1 MAFLRDFFKARGDWD
16 KGILSPSSYLWLL
29 RRFLVDCS
37 WKLGMMV
44 LFWGSRLGEEG
55 GGGEEISHLLF
66 VDDTSVC
73 EASKEQVTFLYWLL
87 MWFET
92 MLALKINL
100 EKREIIL
107 VGEVDSLEDL
117 ACEIGCK
124 VGKLSSSCLGLPLG
138 VSYKSMVVWDGVKER
153 FRKRLSLW
161 KRQHLSNGRRLT
173 LLRSTLASL

>member
-1 MAFLRDFFKARGDWD
+1 MRQRDPISLFLFVIA
-16 KGILSPSSYLWLL
+16 SE
-29 RRFLVDCS
+29 
-37 WKLGMMV
+37 V
-44 LFWGSRLGEEG
+44 LSRLLLEARDDGFILRFKVGGRG

-73 EASKEQVTFLYWLL
+73 EASKKQVTFLYWLL

-117 ACEIGCK
+117 AFEIGCK